1 MTPNMKLVAGP
12 GKISLRLLTDEE
24 IKELGLEDLKPLFCY
39 GLVTSLGWNFIHTKE
54 GDVIVFDMNSAI
66 KVNKEAYVIDERMVL
81 ARFVEEEPG
90 ESGFFNGLRERS
102 IFLENDGIGRG

>member
-1 MTPNMKLVAGP
+1 MMPKAKLVAGP

-54 GDVIVFDMNSAI
+54 GDVIVFDMNNAI
-66 KVNKEAYVIDERMVL
+66 KVNKGAYVIDERMVL
-81 ARFVEEEPG
+81 CRYVEDVED
-90 ESGFFNGLRERS
+90 ESAGADFFKGLR
-102 IFLENDGIGRG
+102 G